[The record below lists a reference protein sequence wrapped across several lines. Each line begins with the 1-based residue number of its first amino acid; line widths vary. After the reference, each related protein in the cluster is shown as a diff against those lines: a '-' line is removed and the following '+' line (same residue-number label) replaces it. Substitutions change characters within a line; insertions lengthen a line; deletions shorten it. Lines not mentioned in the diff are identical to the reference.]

1 MNERSQVSLN
11 RIGAVGAISGALL
24 LLVATSLHPMEAD
37 PNNPEAAFAEYAADD
52 LWVATHLG
60 QFAGVVAI
68 AVGLIALSRTL
79 RQGCADA
86 WGTLGRAGAI
96 ASVATAAALQA
107 VDGIALKFM
116 VDRWAMSSPPQR
128 ALVFEAAVGVRQIEL
143 GLASLM
149 SITFGLTVLA
159 FGVAL
164 AFSSYPRWLGWTA
177 VVSGLATVCAGVV
190 LAFTGFSA
198 LAMAISMP
206 ANIVSLV
213 WMVAVGT
220 FLWRA
225 DLADAQGS
233 R

>member
-1 MNERSQVSLN
+1 
-11 RIGAVGAISGALL
+11 
-24 LLVATSLHPMEAD
+24 
-37 PNNPEAAFAEYAADD
+37 
-52 LWVATHLG
+52 
-60 QFAGVVAI
+60 
-68 AVGLIALSRTL
+68 
-79 RQGCADA
+79 
-86 WGTLGRAGAI
+86 
-96 ASVATAAALQA
+96 
-107 VDGIALKFM
+107 
-116 VDRWAMSSPPQR
+116 
-128 ALVFEAAVGVRQIEL
+128 
-143 GLASLM
+143 M

-159 FGVAL
+159 YGVAL
-164 AFSSYPRWLGWTA
+164 ALSSNPRWLGWTA
-177 VVSGLATVCAGVV
+177 VVGGLATVCAGVV